1 MSRRDE
7 ALSAVDELV
16 GLFRSG
22 LTQALDTDHSRTSP
36 RNPRRSSDAPP
47 PPPQAGPSSTPFSSG
62 ATHQSFPLDD
72 RQPAAAAD
80 DAADELPGYSRRAPL
95 DPRLTAD
102 LPPKRRHVLASKT
115 GKLHL
120 DLDARGKDHVILVQE
135 QPDSDVTL
143 SGTLTLVL
151 RDPEAITHVR
161 VRLKGMVRT
170 LAQKA
175 HASGRHPVSDE
186 VDFFEDGHDL
196 WTAPPLGSANGCLLA
211 GNTAHEPSKLQGTFA
226 FPFSVTLPGRL
237 TRVPRMDLPPGRAMR
252 PPPSFVLDSALSSP
266 GSTSILTTGVGA
278 FEASCRYYLKVTLGK
293 KGLLKLN
300 ERWVVPVVFV
310 PRQAPPLSPSPL
322 RALARAEGRTTPP
335 SSASDPEG
343 WTDARKYVARA
354 GGSAT
359 RGRSGAGGLFKSG
372 GARNAWVE
380 VEGRVPKP
388 HKFVKGQ
395 GQAIDF
401 EVHITSDANSGRFP
415 ASAVAVSLLQRTVVH
430 AQNLVNT
437 LDTVV
442 LRAQAV
448 RPIGAP
454 DGLPVRLDNGVE
466 AWRVTYGGQVTLT
479 QGMTASFRA
488 PNLQVLYELAIT
500 LYQPGSKPGSTTHTQ
515 IASLAIPVEIV
526 SCVPAVGSAPQEQP
540 PPPPHS
546 APSAPAAAPPPASS
560 SFAPPPHP
568 PPPPA
573 PSHASAAAAAP
584 PSLTPRRPSSFAQ
597 QPGQSAPPPPPPR
610 PAQHGAPDAAAEEE
624 RRLEDE
630 FGLPPSYFDV
640 VAEEARR

>member
-22 LTQALDTDHSRTSP
+22 LTQALDADHNRTAP

-47 PPPQAGPSSTPFSSG
+47 PPAAGPSSTPFSTG
-62 ATHQSFPLDD
+62 ASHQSFPLDPQ
-72 RQPAAAAD
+72 QPQPPGD
-80 DAADELPGYSRRAPL
+80 GDDELPGYSRRAPV

-115 GKLHL
+115 GKLRL

-143 SGTLTLVL
+143 AGTLTVHL

-196 WTAPPLGSANGCLLA
+196 WTAPPLGAHNERLLA
-211 GNTAHEPSKLQGTFA
+211 GNTTNEPSKLQGTFS

-252 PPPSFVLDSALSSP
+252 PPPSFVLDSAVAQLPSS
-266 GSTSILTTGVGA
+266 GTTSILTTGVGA
-278 FEASCRYYLKVTLGK
+278 FEASCRYYLKVTLGRR
-293 KGLLKLN
+293 GLLKLN

-310 PRQAPPLSPSPL
+310 PRQAPPVSPSPQ
-322 RALARAEGRTTPP
+322 RALALAHGRTPP

-354 GGSAT
+354 GSSAA
-359 RGRSGAGGLFKSG
+359 RRGGLFKSG
-372 GARNAWVE
+372 ARGAWVE
-380 VEGRVPKP
+380 VEGKVPKP

-454 DGLPVRLDNGVE
+454 DGLPVRLDNGVQ
-466 AWRVTYGGQVTLT
+466 AWRVTYGGSVTLT

-526 SCVPAVGSAPQEQP
+526 SCVPAVGSAAQDER

-546 APSAPAAAPPPASS
+546 APAPAAEAAPLPPHEQPPSSAST
-560 SFAPPPHP
+560 FAPPPNP

-573 PSHASAAAAAP
+573 PSHAA
-584 PSLTPRRPSSFAQ
+584 PSLPPRQPSSFAQ
-597 QPGQSAPPPPPPR
+597 QPGHSAPPPRPP
-610 PAQHGAPDAAAEEE
+610 QQQQQQAAAAADEE